1 VTPVSIPGLPDLR
14 GPGGSPGSAGI
25 SDILSRWGPL
35 VLILALL
42 VMAPLLI
49 TDFRLGLLGKFLSL
63 AILAMSLNLIWG
75 YGGMLSL
82 GHGVFFGLGGYAMA
96 MFLKLEASGGKLPD
110 FMFWSGLD
118 RLPFFWWP
126 FQFAWFAFPMTF
138 ILPAVLGGGL
148 AYLVFRSRITG
159 VYFALITQALSL
171 IVSILFVGQQAYTG
185 GTNGI
190 TNYSTILG
198 FPVFGQST
206 QMGFYY
212 ISVGTLVGIY
222 LLFQF
227 ALSSRFGRLLVA
239 MRDDEN
245 RVRFMGY
252 NPVMLKTL
260 VFTVSCG
267 AAGIAGAL
275 YVPQVG
281 IVSPT
286 NMGILPSIEI
296 AVWVAVGGRGTLLGP
311 VIGAILVNS
320 AKSGLSESFPMVWQF
335 FLGGLFIGSV
345 LLFPVGIVGFFLG
358 FFRGDFFRGDFFRS
372 DFFRSDFFRGNLRQT
387 LRRITFS
394 RVRSPGRVPPHI
406 QELER

>member
-1 VTPVSIPGLPDLR
+1 MTTVMNPAPNVSGKIR
-14 GPGGSPGSAGI
+14 WSVKIA
-25 SDILSRWGPL
+25 DILTRWGP
-35 VLILALL
+35 VLLIVALL
-42 VMAPLLI
+42 LIAPLLVS
-49 TDFRLGLLGKFLSL
+49 DFRLGLLGKFLAF

-96 MFLKLEASGGKLPD
+96 MFLKMEAAGGKLPD
-110 FMFWSGLD
+110 FMFWSGLES
-118 RLPFFWWP
+118 LPFFWWP

-148 AYLVFRSRITG
+148 GYMVFRSRITG

-171 IVSILFVGQQAYTG
+171 IVSIMFVGQQAYTG

-198 FPVFGQST
+198 FPVFSQST
-206 QMGFYY
+206 QTVIYY

-222 LLFQF
+222 LIFHF

-267 AAGIAGAL
+267 VAGIAGAL
-275 YVPQVG
+275 FVPQVG
-281 IVSPT
+281 IISPT

-296 AVWVAVGGRGTLLGP
+296 AVWVAVGGRGTLMGP

-320 AKSGLSESFPMVWQF
+320 AKSGLSESFPLIWQF

-345 LLFPVGIVGFFLG
+345 LLFPTGIVGFFK
-358 FFRGDFFRGDFFRS
+358 GDI
-372 DFFRSDFFRGNLRQT
+372 RQT
-387 LRRITFS
+387 VRRLSLSQAKGQARALLHAGIGGVGKIWPNASF
-394 RVRSPGRVPPHI
+394 PWKP
-406 QELER
+406 

>member
-1 VTPVSIPGLPDLR
+1 MKPAAISRWT
-14 GPGGSPGSAGI
+14 AGVFH
-25 SDILSRWGPL
+25 SWSLWGPL
-35 VLILALL
+35 LLVGALL
-42 VMAPLLI
+42 AIAPLLV
-49 TDFRLGLLGKFLSL
+49 TDFRLGLLGKFLSF

-96 MFLKLEASGGKLPD
+96 MFLKLEAAGGRLPD
-110 FMFWSGLD
+110 FMFWSGLES
-118 RLPFFWWP
+118 LPFFWWP

-148 AYLVFRSRITG
+148 GYLVFRSRITG
-159 VYFALITQALSL
+159 VYFALITQALAL

-185 GTNGI
+185 GTNGL

-198 FPVFGQST
+198 FPVFSPST
-206 QMGFYY
+206 QLGFYY
-212 ISVGTLVGIY
+212 ISVGTLAGIY

-252 NPVMLKTL
+252 NPVVLKTL

-267 AAGIAGAL
+267 VAGIAGAL
-275 YVPQVG
+275 FVPQVG
-281 IVSPT
+281 IISPT

-296 AVWVAVGGRGTLLGP
+296 AVWVAVGGRGTLMGP

-320 AKSGLSESFPMVWQF
+320 AKSGLSESFPLIWQF
-335 FLGGLFIGSV
+335 FLGGLFVGSV
-345 LLFPVGIVGFFLG
+345 LLFPAGIIGFLGSFFRGG
-358 FFRGDFFRGDFFRS
+358 FFRRDPSRTARTSPLSRFRS
-372 DFFRSDFFRGNLRQT
+372 HARLLLHSGTGGIGKLWPNASF
-387 LRRITFS
+387 
-394 RVRSPGRVPPHI
+394 PWKP
-406 QELER
+406 

>member
-1 VTPVSIPGLPDLR
+1 MTTVTKPDLNV
-14 GPGGSPGSAGI
+14 GGKGRWSVSVPNA
-25 SDILSRWGPL
+25 LSRWGPL
-35 VLILALL
+35 LLIVALL
-42 VMAPLLI
+42 LIAPLLMS
-49 TDFRLGLLGKFLSL
+49 DFRLGLLGKFLSF

-96 MFLKLEASGGKLPD
+96 MFLKLEAAGGKLPD

-118 RLPFFWWP
+118 SLPFFWWP
-126 FQFAWFAFPMTF
+126 FQFAWIAFPMTF
-138 ILPAVLGGGL
+138 IVPAVLGGGL
-148 AYLVFRSRITG
+148 GYLVFRSRITG
-159 VYFALITQALSL
+159 VYFALITQALAL
-171 IVSILFVGQQAYTG
+171 IVSLLFVGQQAYTG

-198 FPVFGQST
+198 FPVFSQST
-206 QMGFYY
+206 QTGIYY
-212 ISVGTLVGIY
+212 ISVGILVGIY

-267 AAGIAGAL
+267 IAGIAGAL
-275 YVPQVG
+275 FVPQVG
-281 IVSPT
+281 IISPT

-320 AKSGLSESFPMVWQF
+320 AKSGLSESFPLIWQF

-345 LLFPVGIVGFFLG
+345 LLFPAGIVGFF
-358 FFRGDFFRGDFFRS
+358 RGDI
-372 DFFRSDFFRGNLRQT
+372 RQMARK
-387 LRRITFS
+387 LSLSHVRNQ
-394 RVRSPGRVPPHI
+394 VRSQARAILHPGIGGSR
-406 QELER
+406 